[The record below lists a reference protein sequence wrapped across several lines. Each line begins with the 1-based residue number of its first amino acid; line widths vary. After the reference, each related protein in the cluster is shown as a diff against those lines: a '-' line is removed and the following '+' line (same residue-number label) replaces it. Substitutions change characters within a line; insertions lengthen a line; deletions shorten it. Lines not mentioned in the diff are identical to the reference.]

1 MLDVIRGAGKR
12 KQAGRALTAAISER
26 ARDPLFFR
34 DLAVADS
41 FDGRFD
47 MVTLHAWLVLE
58 RLETA
63 GERDVAQAF
72 TDALFVGFDEAL
84 RDQGAGD
91 MGIGRRMKSIADA
104 FYGRLKAYGEAQD
117 AETLRAALLRN
128 VYRGNADHA
137 SQAGALA
144 RYAMAARAVV
154 ASENIADGR
163 VDFGPLPDAQ

>member
-1 MLDVIRGAGKR
+1 MLDVLRGASRHKR
-12 KQAGRALTAAISER
+12 AGRALNAAITEQAR
-26 ARDPLFFR
+26 APLFFR

-47 MVTLHAWLVLE
+47 MVALHAWLVLE
-58 RLETA
+58 RLEA
-63 GERDVAQAF
+63 MGERNTAQAF
-72 TDALFVGFDEAL
+72 TDALFIGFDEAL

-117 AETLRAALLRN
+117 AEALSAALLRN

-137 SQAGALA
+137 SQAAVLA
-144 RYAMAARAVV
+144 NYAMAARAAV
-154 ASENIADGR
+154 ASENIADGS